1 MLKNE
6 REQEILAVLGS
17 AGYQTVSQLSRTL
30 YISESTVRRI
40 LQTLEKKGQ
49 VRRSYGG
56 AELLDD
62 HTHAP
67 SFSARAYDHREE
79 KRIIAGKAAALVPD
93 GSVVFL
99 DQSSTAFYLA
109 VELMKKPALTV
120 MTNNVEILRL
130 LTQTDFTVFATGGQL
145 SRSNRM
151 CLVDAETERSFRGIY
166 ADLAF
171 FSTKSLSDDGIISDC
186 CREEIAV
193 RNAMLENA
201 ARKVFLCH
209 SSKFGSRSA
218 YRQCSLADV
227 DFLISENADAESY
240 RAQFPNLN
248 IR

>member
-201 ARKVFLCH
+201 AGKVFLCH

>member
-6 REQEILAVLGS
+6 REQEILTALRS

-40 LQTLEKKGQ
+40 LQQLEKKGQ

-56 AELLDD
+56 AELLDT

-201 ARKVFLCH
+201 AGKVFLCH